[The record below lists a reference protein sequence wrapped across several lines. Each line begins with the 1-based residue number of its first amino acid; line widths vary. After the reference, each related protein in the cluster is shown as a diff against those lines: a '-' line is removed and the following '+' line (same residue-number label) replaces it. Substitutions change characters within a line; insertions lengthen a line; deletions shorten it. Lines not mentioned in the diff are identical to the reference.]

1 MLLATGSPTTQLP
14 HVHYLLVQLRNPSME
29 PLIIDSPDFALDDVS
44 LRRADCLNGEL
55 TLPSHPI

>member
-1 MLLATGSPTTQLP
+1 MLLTTGSPATQLP
-14 HVHYLLVQLRNPSME
+14 HVHYLLVQLRI
-29 PLIIDSPDFALDDVS
+29 IIDSPDFALDDVS